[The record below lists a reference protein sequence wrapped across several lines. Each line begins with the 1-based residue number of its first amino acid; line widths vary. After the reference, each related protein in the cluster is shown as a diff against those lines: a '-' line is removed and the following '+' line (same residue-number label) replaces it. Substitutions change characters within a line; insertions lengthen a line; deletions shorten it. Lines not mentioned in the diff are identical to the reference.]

1 MNALIS
7 GSATIT
13 LGLPPNLVLLAS
25 MSPKVRD
32 TDNLPGKTLN
42 GPRITCSYP

>member
-1 MNALIS
+1 LKALIS

-13 LGLPPNLVLLAS
+13 LGLPPYLGFLAS
-25 MSPKVRD
+25 MSPKVLD

-42 GPRITCSYP
+42 GPRMT